1 MKSAK
6 LLCTFALLASAA
18 AAQAGTPPAL
28 YSFEDVYRLAIAGP
42 LGAAPAAPAPAADAA
57 IRVAAVEVAAAP
69 AELHFTVEK
78 LPAPQG
84 WLLLLA
90 GLAAAGWVAHRRLA
104 QL

>member
-1 MKSAK
+1 MKSVK
-6 LLCTFALLASAA
+6 LLCIACTLFGAAEVAFA
-18 AAQAGTPPAL
+18 QTPPAL

-42 LGAAPAAPAPAADAA
+42 VASAPAPVSEAA
-57 IRVAAVEVAAAP
+57 IRVAAVETQVAAP

-84 WLLLLA
+84 WLLVLA

>member
-1 MKSAK
+1 MKSVK
-6 LLCTFALLASAA
+6 SLCIACTLFGASEAVFA
-18 AAQAGTPPAL
+18 QTPPAL

-42 LGAAPAAPAPAADAA
+42 VPAVPVADAA
-57 IRVAAVEVAAAP
+57 IHPVALQTQVAAPVEP
-69 AELHFTVEK
+69 HFTVEK

-84 WLLLLA
+84 WLLVLA